1 MAIINLGMA
10 FTTSFH
16 LLSEDRMLEI
26 MYRSRLKIIATHKK
40 AKEIF
45 NGKESKIM
53 ESAKNEETTASI
65 AVKTMVI
72 PILVYFVTSNR
83 GQSFKSSKL
92 AHEQLIK
99 IRLIKLTL
107 LVGFVI
113 LII

>member
-1 MAIINLGMA
+1 
-10 FTTSFH
+10 
-16 LLSEDRMLEI
+16 
-26 MYRSRLKIIATHKK
+26 
-40 AKEIF
+40 
-45 NGKESKIM
+45 M

-83 GQSFKSSKL
+83 GQSFKSSRL
-92 AHEQLIK
+92 APEQLIK
-99 IRLIKLTL
+99 ILLMKLTL